1 MAKKIFDISS
11 RINIH
16 DIHQLEIKLE
26 YDLEELLKIN
36 KYKVDVY
43 MFLPRS
49 ININEYT
56 YTKDEFYSDMH
67 NYIRFKTPSFSFKLI
82 LDPDFTG
89 SPFYLLNEIFNKLK
103 KDKNFEKKTDLI
115 KRTIKE
121 LKLLGCMVRA
131 RFRDFRLF
139 IERKLSMKNR
149 DDDYLLIR
157 VENKINRGIRILEEL
172 RRLKEIFKNNY
183 PGQSELFK
191 YFQLVEEF
199 LSYLFEEEMIRIF
212 RILKREIIGN
222 RQLEK
227 IEESFDDFMIQEY
240 KHRRKSGFNLVF
252 EKSGKGKEYYIY
264 QMGQYKKIV
273 SSVLYLNVAREHK
286 NIASVHVIGSI
297 AAFTASV
304 AYFLV
309 ASLISKQAATNS
321 ILFVILISFGYVFKD
336 RLKELIK
343 ILFRPRILSFLPD
356 HKTEIIDPSN
366 VKTSLGNIR
375 ETVSFTNRDQVTPE
389 ILRLRDKTRKESLP
403 EVSPEEILAYRKEL
417 TINTAAVQKLHT
429 RTINFTDIMR
439 FNIRKFLL
447 KMDDPEQSISYF
459 DEELGQ
465 GTRTIGG
472 RVYHI
477 NLVLKYSH
485 IRGESEDIKYERFRI
500 VANKLGIQ
508 RVEFID
514 EI

>member
-1 MAKKIFDISS
+1 MANKLFDISS

-26 YDLEELLKIN
+26 YKLEELRKIN

-43 MFLPRS
+43 MFIPRA

-56 YTKDEFYSDMH
+56 YSKDEFYSDMH

-82 LDPDFTG
+82 LDPDFTR
-89 SPFYLLNEIFNKLK
+89 SPLFVLKDLFNKLK
-103 KDKNFEKKTDLI
+103 KERDFDKKTDLI
-115 KRTIKE
+115 KKTVKE

-131 RFRDFRLF
+131 RFRDFHLF
-139 IERKLSMKNR
+139 VERKLNKENR
-149 DDDYLLIR
+149 DDEYLLIR
-157 VENKINRGIRILEEL
+157 VENKIRRGIRILEEL
-172 RRLKEIFKNNY
+172 RNLKDKYNNNY
-183 PGQSELFK
+183 PKQTELFK

-212 RILKREIIGN
+212 RLLKSEIIGN
-222 RQLEK
+222 KQLESL
-227 IEESFDDFMIQEY
+227 EEFFNEFMIREY
-240 KHRRKSGFNLVF
+240 EYRRNSGFSLVF
-252 EKSGKGKEYYIY
+252 ERNGKGKEYYIY

-273 SSVLYLNVAREHK
+273 SSVLYLNVTREQK
-286 NIASVHVIGSI
+286 NLASVHVIGSI
-297 AAFTASV
+297 SAFTASIV
-304 AYFLV
+304 YYLV

-336 RLKELIK
+336 RVKDIVK

-366 VKTSLGNIR
+366 KKTPLGSIR
-375 ETVSFTNRDQVTPE
+375 ETVSFTDRQQVTPE
-389 ILRLRDKTRKESLP
+389 ILRLRDKTRRKSLP
-403 EVSPEEILAYRKEL
+403 EQSPEEILVYRKEL
-417 TINTAAVQKLHT
+417 TVNTDAVQKLHT
-429 RTINFTDIMR
+429 RTVNFTDIMR

-447 KMDDPEQSISYF
+447 KMDDPEQPINYF
-459 DEELGQ
+459 NEELEK
-465 GTRTIGG
+465 GTTITGD

-485 IRGESEDIKYERFRI
+485 VKGDKEDIKYERYRL

-508 RVEFID
+508 RVEFIN
-514 EI
+514 EL